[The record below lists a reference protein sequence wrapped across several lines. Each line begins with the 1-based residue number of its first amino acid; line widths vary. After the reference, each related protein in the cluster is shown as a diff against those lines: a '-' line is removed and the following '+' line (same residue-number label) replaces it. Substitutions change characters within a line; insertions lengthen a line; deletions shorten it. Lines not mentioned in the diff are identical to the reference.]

1 MVKTLGQLRSEN
13 MRLKNEMEVREDFS
27 KRNLSRKKLEKENFR
42 LRNPKK
48 IKFFKKSCKIGVNVS
63 KYAAEGL
70 KKAGRSAVEFEK
82 RQRAIEKKTVK
93 QKDANKRSQSNIR
106 RLI

>member
-1 MVKTLGQLRSEN
+1 MENTLEN
-13 MRLKNEMEVREDFS
+13 LKAENRRLKNQREVREDFS
-27 KRNLSRKKLEKENFR
+27 KRNLSRNKLEQENFR

>member
-27 KRNLSRKKLEKENFR
+27 KRNLERKKLEQENFK

-48 IKFFKKSCKIGVNVS
+48 NVR
-63 KYAAEGL
+63 KCLFHLY
-70 KKAGRSAVEFEK
+70 
-82 RQRAIEKKTVK
+82 
-93 QKDANKRSQSNIR
+93 
-106 RLI
+106 RLMGCLLVLGKL

>member
-27 KRNLSRKKLEKENFR
+27 KRNLERKKLEQENFR

-48 IKFFKKSCKIGVNVS
+48 IKFFV
-63 KYAAEGL
+63 YA
-70 KKAGRSAVEFEK
+70 
-82 RQRAIEKKTVK
+82 I
-93 QKDANKRSQSNIR
+93 
-106 RLI
+106 